1 VPRAERATV
10 EAAAMPDFKLD
21 SVFTPTADQPQA
33 IAALAEGVEQGERF
47 QTLLGATGTGKTMTM
62 AGVIEAVQRPALV
75 IAHNKTLAAQL
86 CNEFRT
92 FFPENAVEYFVS
104 YYDYYQPEAYVPS
117 RDLYIEKDSAINQEV
132 DRLRHAATAA
142 VFARRD
148 VIVVASV
155 SCIYG
160 LGSPEVYEMNMQI
173 LRRGEEIDRDGLLR
187 KLVSIQYTRN
197 DTVLARG
204 TFRVRGETLEV
215 FPAYAETAYRATLFG
230 DEVERLQHF
239 DPLTGELIED
249 DLEHVAIWP
258 ATHYNV
264 REGSVEKA
272 VEDIGRELN
281 EHCAQLESEG
291 KLLESHR
298 LRQRTQYDMEML
310 REMGFCSGIENYSRI
325 LDGRGPGDRPY
336 CLIDYFPK
344 DFVCFVDESHQ
355 TVPQLGGMYEGD
367 RSRKQTLVDYGFR
380 LPSAM
385 DNRPQRFDEF
395 LSITPQLLFVSATPG
410 EFERTRSGRIVE
422 QIVRPTGIVDPEV
435 QVRATRNQIDD
446 LMNEIRARVDRQE
459 RVLVTTLTKKMSEDL
474 TQYLLEMGFR
484 VRYLHSEIDTLE
496 RIQIIRDLRLGEYD
510 VLVGV
515 NLLREGLDLPE
526 VSLVAILD
534 ADKEGFLRGETSLI
548 QTIGRAAR
556 NVNGVV
562 LMYADKETRAMRA
575 AIGETD
581 RRREIQVAYNERH
594 GITAASIVK
603 GVSDIAEFL
612 QGESKVPRGRR
623 RRTEAR
629 GRAKAKAMPTHE
641 LERLAVELEEEM
653 LAAAEDLRFEYAAQ
667 LRDEIRELRRDL
679 REAQAMEAPAEE
691 LAPAPAE
698 EASETPA

>member
-1 VPRAERATV
+1 
-10 EAAAMPDFKLD
+10 MPDFKLD
-21 SVFTPTADQPQA
+21 SAFTPTADQPKA
-33 IAALAEGVEQGERF
+33 IESLAEGVLAGERF

-62 AGVIEAVQRPALV
+62 AATIEAVQRPTLV

-173 LRRGEEIDRDGLLR
+173 LKRGETIDRDRLLR

-204 TFRVRGETLEV
+204 TFRVKGETLEIW
-215 FPAYAETAYRATLFG
+215 PAYSETAAFRASMFG
-230 DEVERLQHF
+230 DEIERLQEF

-249 DLEHVAIWP
+249 DVEHVAIWP

-264 REGSVEKA
+264 REGTVEAA
-272 VEDIGRELN
+272 VEAIGKELN
-281 EHCAQLESEG
+281 ERCEQLEAEG
-291 KLLESHR
+291 KPLESHR

-325 LDGRGPGDRPY
+325 LDGRKPGERPY

-344 DFVCFVDESHQ
+344 DFICFIDESHQ
-355 TVPQLGGMYEGD
+355 TVPQIGGMHEGD

-380 LPSAM
+380 LPSAL
-385 DNRPQRFDEF
+385 DNRPQTFEEF
-395 LSITPQLLFVSATPG
+395 LSITPQLMFVSATPG
-410 EFERTRSGRIVE
+410 EYERTRTGRVVE
-422 QIVRPTGIVDPEV
+422 QIVRPTGIVDPLVEV
-435 QVRATRNQIDD
+435 RETKNQIDD
-446 LMNEIRARVDRQE
+446 LMNEVRRRVDRDE

-474 TQYLLEMGFR
+474 SQYLLEMGFKT
-484 VRYLHSEIDTLE
+484 RYLHSEIDTLE

-556 NVNGVV
+556 NVDGTV
-562 LMYADKETRAMRA
+562 LMYADRETKAMKA
-575 AIGETD
+575 AISETD
-581 RRREIQVAYNERH
+581 RRREIQLAYNEKH
-594 GITAASIVK
+594 GITAATIVK
-603 GVSDIAEFL
+603 GISDIAEFL
-612 QGESKVPRGRR
+612 QADSKIPRGSRR
-623 RRTEAR
+623 KAAERRAQTKDM
-629 GRAKAKAMPTHE
+629 GTHE
-641 LERLAVELEEEM
+641 LERMVVELEEEM
-653 LAAAEDLRFEYAAQ
+653 SVAAEDLRFEYAAQ
-667 LRDEIRELRRDL
+667 LRDELRELRRDL
-679 REAQAMEAPAEE
+679 REIQANEGEAAEE
-691 LAPAPAE
+691 PAGEVA
-698 EASETPA
+698 

>member
-1 VPRAERATV
+1 
-10 EAAAMPDFKLD
+10 MPALKLD
-21 SVFTPTADQPQA
+21 NVFTPTADQPRA
-33 IAALAEGVEQGERF
+33 IEAMAEGILAGERF

-62 AGVIEAVQRPALV
+62 AGVIEAVQRPTLV

-92 FFPENAVEYFVS
+92 FFPDNAVEYFVS

-160 LGSPEVYEMNMQI
+160 LGSPETYEMNMQI
-173 LRRGEEIDRDGLLR
+173 LKRGEEIDRDGLLR

-197 DTVLARG
+197 DQALSRG

-215 FPAYAETAYRATLFG
+215 FPAYAETAFRATMFG

-239 DPLTGELIED
+239 DPLTGELIAD

-264 REGSVEKA
+264 KEGTIEGA
-272 VEDIGRELN
+272 VEEIGRELN
-281 EHCAQLESEG
+281 ARCAELESEG
-291 KLLESHR
+291 KQLESHR

-310 REMGFCSGIENYSRI
+310 REVGFCSGIENYSRI
-325 LDGRGPGDRPY
+325 LDGRAPGSRPY

-344 DFVCFVDESHQ
+344 DFVCFIDESHQ
-355 TVPQLGGMYEGD
+355 TVPQIGGMFEGD

-380 LPSAM
+380 LPSAL
-385 DNRPQRFDEF
+385 DNRPQTFEEY
-395 LSITPQLLFVSATPG
+395 LSITPQLMFVSATPG
-410 EFERTRSGRIVE
+410 EYERARSTRVVE
-422 QIVRPTGIVDPEV
+422 QIVRPTGIVDPAVEV
-435 QVRATRNQIDD
+435 RETKNQIDD
-446 LMNEIRARVDRQE
+446 LMNEVRVRVQRDE

-474 TQYLLEMGFR
+474 SQYLLEMGFKT
-484 VRYLHSEIDTLE
+484 RYLHSEIDTLE

-556 NVNGVV
+556 NVEGTV
-562 LMYADKETRAMRA
+562 LMYADKQTKAMRA
-575 AIGETD
+575 AIDETS
-581 RRREIQVAYNERH
+581 RRREIQLAYNEEH
-594 GITAASIVK
+594 GITAATIVK
-603 GVSDIAEFL
+603 GISDIAEFL
-612 QGESKVPRGRR
+612 QAESKVPRGRK
-623 RRTEAR
+623 RRTAKR
-629 GRAKAKAMPTHE
+629 GSAEELPQHE
-641 LERLAVELEEEM
+641 LEKMIVEIEEEM

-667 LRDEIRELRRDL
+667 LRDELRELRRDL
-679 REAQAMEAPAEE
+679 QEIRAGEGPQPAE
-691 LAPAPAE
+691 A
-698 EASETPA
+698 ASDASAGDMA

>member
-1 VPRAERATV
+1 
-10 EAAAMPDFKLD
+10 MPPFKLD
-21 SVFTPTADQPQA
+21 SAFTPTADQPKA
-33 IAALAEGVEQGERF
+33 IAALAEGIEDGERF
-47 QTLLGATGTGKTMTM
+47 QTLLGATGTGKTMAM

-92 FFPENAVEYFVS
+92 FFPDNAVEYFVS

-204 TFRVRGETLEV
+204 TFRVRGETLKI
-215 FPAYAETAYRATLFG
+215 FPAYAQTAFRATLFG
-230 DEVERLQHF
+230 DEVERLQEF
-239 DPLTGELIED
+239 DPLTGELLADE
-249 DLEHVAIWP
+249 LEHVAIWP

-264 REGSVEKA
+264 KEGTVEKA
-272 VEDIGRELN
+272 VEDIGAELN
-281 EHCAQLESEG
+281 ERCAELEADG

-325 LDGRGPGDRPY
+325 LDGRQPGERPY

-355 TVPQLGGMYEGD
+355 TVPQIGGMFEGD
-367 RSRKQTLVDYGFR
+367 RSRKRTLVDYGFR

-385 DNRPQRFDEF
+385 DNRPQKFDEF

-410 EFERTRSGRIVE
+410 EFERTRSTRIVE

-435 QVRATRNQIDD
+435 EVRATRNQIDD
-446 LMNEIRARVDRQE
+446 LMNEIRARVERQE

-474 TQYLLEMGFR
+474 SQYLLEMGFK

-556 NVNGVV
+556 NVNGRV
-562 LMYADKETRAMRA
+562 LMYADKETKAMRA
-575 AIGETD
+575 ALGETD
-581 RRREIQVAYNERH
+581 RRREIQLAYNEQH
-594 GITAASIVK
+594 GITAETIVK

-612 QGESKVPRGRR
+612 QGESKVPKGRR
-623 RRTEAR
+623 RRGAV
-629 GRAKAKAMPTHE
+629 RAKTKELPQHE

-653 LAAAEDLRFEYAAQ
+653 VAAADDLRFEYAAQ
-667 LRDEIRELRRDL
+667 LRDELRELRREL
-679 REAQAMEAPAEE
+679 REVQRAEAPAEPADAG
-691 LAPAPAE
+691 APAQAG
-698 EASETPA
+698 

>member
-1 VPRAERATV
+1 VPAFR
-10 EAAAMPDFKLD
+10 LD
-21 SVFTPTADQPQA
+21 TAFVPTADQPKA
-33 IAALAEGVEQGERF
+33 IAGLAEGVLAGERF
-47 QTLLGATGTGKTMTM
+47 QTLLGATGTGKTMAM

-92 FFPENAVEYFVS
+92 FFPDNAVEYFVS

-148 VIVVASV
+148 VVVVASV

-173 LRRGEEIDRDGLLR
+173 LRRGEEVDRDALLR
-187 KLVSIQYTRN
+187 KLVAIQYTRN

-204 TFRVRGETLEV
+204 TFRVRGETLEI

-239 DPLTGELIED
+239 DPLTGELIEE

-272 VEDIGRELN
+272 VADIGAELN
-281 EHCAQLESEG
+281 ERCAQLESEG

-385 DNRPQRFDEF
+385 DNRPQRFEEF
-395 LSITPQLLFVSATPG
+395 LAITPQLLFVSATPG
-410 EFERTRSGRIVE
+410 EFERTRAGRVVE
-422 QIVRPTGIVDPEV
+422 QIVRPTGVVDPEV

-446 LMNEIRARVDRQE
+446 LMNEIRARVDVQE

-556 NVNGVV
+556 NVNGKV
-562 LMYADKETRAMRA
+562 LMYADKETRAMKA
-575 AIGETD
+575 AIEETD
-581 RRREIQVAYNERH
+581 RRRAIQTAYNEEH

-612 QGESKVPRGRR
+612 QGDSKVPRGRR
-623 RRTEAR
+623 QRRSGAR
-629 GRAKAKAMPTHE
+629 GRGKAKEMPTHE

-653 LAAAEDLRFEYAAQ
+653 LAAAEELRFEYAAQ

-679 REAQAMEAPAEE
+679 REAQAEEAPVEE
-691 LAPAPAE
+691 PV
-698 EASETPA
+698 

>member
-1 VPRAERATV
+1 
-10 EAAAMPDFKLD
+10 MPPFKLD
-21 SVFTPTADQPQA
+21 SAFTPTADQPKA
-33 IAALAEGVEQGERF
+33 IAALAEGIEGGERF
-47 QTLLGATGTGKTMTM
+47 QTLLGATGTGKTMAM

-204 TFRVRGETLEV
+204 NFRVRGETLEI
-215 FPAYAETAYRATLFG
+215 FPAYAQTAFRATLFG
-230 DEVERLQHF
+230 DEVERLQEF
-239 DPLTGELIED
+239 DPLTGELLADE
-249 DLEHVAIWP
+249 LEHIAIWP

-264 REGSVEKA
+264 KEGTVEQA
-272 VEDIGRELN
+272 VEDIGAELN
-281 EHCAQLESEG
+281 ERCAELEADG

-325 LDGRGPGDRPY
+325 LDGRQPGERPY

-355 TVPQLGGMYEGD
+355 TVPQIGGMFEGD
-367 RSRKQTLVDYGFR
+367 RSRKRTLVDYGFR

-385 DNRPQRFDEF
+385 DNRPQTFDEY

-410 EFERTRSGRIVE
+410 EFERTRSTRIVE

-435 QVRATRNQIDD
+435 EVRATRNQIDD
-446 LMNEIRARVDRQE
+446 LMNEIRARVERQE

-474 TQYLLEMGFR
+474 SQYLLEMGFK

-556 NVNGVV
+556 NVNGRV
-562 LMYADKETRAMRA
+562 LMYADKETKAMRA
-575 AIGETD
+575 ALGETD
-581 RRREIQVAYNERH
+581 RRREIQLAYNEQH
-594 GITAASIVK
+594 GITAETIVK

-612 QGESKVPRGRR
+612 QGESKVPKGRR
-623 RRTEAR
+623 RR
-629 GRAKAKAMPTHE
+629 GGVRAKTKELPQHE

-653 LAAAEDLRFEYAAQ
+653 VAAADDLRFEYAAQ
-667 LRDEIRELRRDL
+667 LRDELRELRREL
-679 REAQAMEAPAEE
+679 RDAQQAEALAEPPETETESAVEPAR
-691 LAPAPAE
+691 
-698 EASETPA
+698 TR